1 MEAIREEDRGTET
14 RVFEMSSIQLNNT
27 LQFCL
32 GNAYEHSGKDRYNV
46 YLVKNGRVHGC
57 IGHYDVPLG
66 ESTVDA
72 GGKDFDV
79 MRFKEP
85 NWLID
90 NSFHLLEKGKEPE
103 KGKEKAAP
111 KPPPPKAKSLFR
123 VIITDDNG
131 DCFYDSIVRSMPG
144 NDVDVFDK
152 EKVLDLRKRIGEYI
166 TTTGFEALRE
176 KYHYS
181 VQILSGEETPMKD
194 DPYYSKY
201 YKMLEDGKSKDDII
215 SVIVSDL
222 ENDMSLQG
230 KVDIETF
237 RLAGPND
244 PTENKFD
251 EEEILAPARHFLEDY
266 FGTEKELNDTDIREV
281 FLENIEKPQ
290 VWASEL
296 IILQTE
302 QMLDIKF
309 LLLEKNGSI
318 VEEYITKDLNTYKAI
333 GSNTKFIIADY
344 TPLAHFKLIIMGNK
358 KQFSIDEVPAI
369 IKAKFSLFKSKPPSI
384 VEAVEDA
391 ESEELETPAVEPP
404 KLDVIETTGNKYTR
418 EYLESLSKEKLLEIL
433 KNDFKDVPK
442 SKLGKNSDI
451 IDCILNPDQEKCKRK
466 NTTKKASAPKLTQES
481 DSESQTPE
489 ESQATVESETTE
501 PQIPLVP
508 MNTKY
513 TREQL
518 EKMKKKDLEEILKMN
533 TSISW
538 TTIGKKGVPEI
549 IDCILNPELEKCQS
563 KKSKSKGGNYTRK
576 QSLQQA

>member
-1 MEAIREEDRGTET
+1 MEPIRKEDRGTET
-14 RVFEMSSIQLNNT
+14 MVFEMTSIQLNT
-27 LQFCL
+27 VLQFCL

-66 ESTVDA
+66 ESTVDS
-72 GGKDFDV
+72 GGTDFDV

-85 NWLID
+85 TWLIED
-90 NSFHLLEKGKEPE
+90 SFHLLEKGKEPE
-103 KGKEKAAP
+103 KGKAKATP

-144 NDVDVFDK
+144 NEVDVFDK
-152 EKVLDLRKRIGEYI
+152 EKVMALRKRIGEYI

-176 KYHYS
+176 KYRYS
-181 VQILSGEETPMKD
+181 IQILSGEETLMKD
-194 DPYYSKY
+194 DPYYFKY
-201 YKMLEDGKSKDDII
+201 YKMLEDGNSKDDVIA
-215 SVIVSDL
+215 VIVSDL
-222 ENDMSLQG
+222 ENDTSIQG

-237 RLAGPND
+237 RVAGPTD
-244 PTENKFD
+244 PSENKFS

-266 FGTEKELNDTDIREV
+266 FGNEKELNETDIKGV

-302 QMLDIKF
+302 QMLDVKF

-318 VEEYITKDLNTYKAI
+318 VEEYTTKDLNTYKVI

-344 TPLAHFKLIIMGNK
+344 TPLAHFKLIVMDNK
-358 KQFSIDEVPAI
+358 KQFSIDEVPAV
-369 IKAKFSLFKSKPPSI
+369 IKAKFSLFQSKPPSI
-384 VEAVEDA
+384 VVA
-391 ESEELETPAVEPP
+391 EQDNELEELETPAVE
-404 KLDVIETTGNKYTR
+404 DVTEPTGEKYTR
-418 EYLESLSKEKLLEIL
+418 EKLDKMDNTQLKEIL
-433 KNDFKDVPK
+433 KNEFKSIPI
-442 SKLGKNSDI
+442 SNLSNKNDYI
-451 IDCILNPDQEKCKRK
+451 ECILNPEQEKCKRK
-466 NTTKKASAPKLTQES
+466 NTTKKASIVPKAAES
-481 DSESQTPE
+481 DSEPPT
-489 ESQATVESETTE
+489 ESESEPQPESPTE
-501 PQIPLVP
+501 PPAEPLVP
-508 MNTKY
+508 TNINY

-518 EKMKKKDLEEILKMN
+518 VKMKKKDLEEILKKN

-563 KKSKSKGGNYTRK
+563 KKSKKKGGNYTRK
-576 QSLQQA
+576 QSLQHD